1 MISIYLKLKFFI
13 YTLIFVTKSKEN
25 SLFMAK
31 KLVFFLCLQYNK
43 RKGNVMPKV
52 LVLLLVFV
60 GSFVFLAL
68 ALFLSKKIAAFID
81 DRRSLHIE
89 ATSIKDSR
97 SDTDGKK
104 TD

>member
-1 MISIYLKLKFFI
+1 
-13 YTLIFVTKSKEN
+13 
-25 SLFMAK
+25 
-31 KLVFFLCLQYNK
+31 
-43 RKGNVMPKV
+43 MPKV
-52 LVLLLVFV
+52 LMLLLIFI

-81 DRRSLHIE
+81 NRRSLHIE

-97 SDTDGKK
+97 SNTDGEK